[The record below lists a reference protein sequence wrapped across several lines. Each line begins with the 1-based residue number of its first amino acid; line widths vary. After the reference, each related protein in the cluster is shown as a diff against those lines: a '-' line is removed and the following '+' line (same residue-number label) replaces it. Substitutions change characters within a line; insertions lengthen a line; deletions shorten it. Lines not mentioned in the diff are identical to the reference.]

1 SDKVQGRPLNKE
13 ETNEVIRRPNYG
25 IKGRET
31 EVYANYFEVKKIA
44 EKPSPKKPFPDTLRA
59 VFQKLEEQ
67 ERDGWFSGIGVVYDC
82 TSTLYTTESL
92 NLGSENKFATTLVI
106 LKEEGQDGEEQN
118 NKFNETEYIVKVC
131 KLQRVN
137 LEDLEKN
144 FAGNN
149 MDWNYFDLAGIDGIN
164 ALIHHIPSMK
174 YVRIDESIFL
184 PSTRRSLGGGAE
196 IWMGWFE
203 SFRPGQVFYEP
214 GNLVELIKKFLGLRP
229 TEFLPSR
236 LDQNRHQ
243 RINKFIKNLK
253 FNLTYRNNRIMK
265 IKGLSTFKS
274 FEVKFDSEE
283 FGKQIDVQKYY
294 YLKYKKNLEYSYLVE
309 IKGHDT
315 IKVPIEGQRFKTSNL
330 SGEQR
335 KTMIKY
341 TALCPRDNIKSLK
354 EGINN
359 VLEFKNDEKLK
370 EFGTVVDTEM
380 TIAPA
385 RVLSPPSVLY
395 HPNSKAGKS
404 FVADK
409 GVWNLRNRKYI
420 KSGTPLNYWIVIVF
434 SRFSHNMLYSL
445 KGLIKEFVR
454 ISRAQGM
461 EIYQDNPRIEFCRD
475 EVVSEIIEEEIKKQ
489 YRNANKMLK
498 NDIQFMFIVLP
509 DEDEKRYHAV
519 KNTVDT
525 ILGIPSQCVQYDK
538 IKKSSQ
544 QYFANVS
551 SKVNIRL
558 GGINQS
564 IDGINVPFW
573 KNDHVLLLGAD
584 VTHFTGQA
592 GPTVMPSICAV
603 VGSLDKQGGQYFPMI
618 ESQKVGQ
625 EKIENISGMV
635 YRILSVYHE
644 KNGAL
649 PDRII
654 MYRDG
659 VSESQFKMVLEYEL
673 KKIKEACIKLSG
685 SYKPKI
691 TFITIGKRHQ
701 TRLYPKEQIDTDSA
715 TRSVS
720 IPPPT
725 YYAHLAAKRASPDGY
740 EKQFRLHCPRFNFLI
755 VYKMTEKRKNDQ
767 YTYIV
772 EESLTENQGASD

>member
-1 SDKVQGRPLNKE
+1 MSNIKEKLKEVSDKVQGRPLNKE

-236 LDQNRHQ
+236 LDQNRHE

-315 IKVPIEGQRFKTSNL
+315 IKVPIEVCYILEGQRFKTSNL

-701 TRLYPKEQIDTDSA
+701 TRLYPKEQIDTD
-715 TRSVS
+715 R
-720 IPPPT
+720 
-725 YYAHLAAKRASPDGY
+725 
-740 EKQFRLHCPRFNFLI
+740 
-755 VYKMTEKRKNDQ
+755 
-767 YTYIV
+767 
-772 EESLTENQGASD
+772 